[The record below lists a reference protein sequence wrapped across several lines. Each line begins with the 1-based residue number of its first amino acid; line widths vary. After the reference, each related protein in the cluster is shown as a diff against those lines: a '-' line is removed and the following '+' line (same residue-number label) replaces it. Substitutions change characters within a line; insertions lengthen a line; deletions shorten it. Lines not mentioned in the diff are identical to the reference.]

1 MRAKLKDK
9 EEHDVRV
16 KSCCFYP
23 HEIFVD
29 CPPRR
34 REDDEEF
41 EDNNRKTLSAT
52 SAKETSCT
60 EAISRKPTRNARASI
75 STPVSLSS
83 SSSSWSSSPFLPLL
97 LCLLLSRPTAKA
109 RSEQLDA
116 VKPLPMKAQAAHI
129 LTNSRSFIV
138 VGGVRVVLEE
148 DWQKV
153 VSKAFAT
160 RSSRRMSSILASSS
174 ASLFWY
180 PINARAKLISLLLLF
195 LYLFVYSA
203 ARTLHDETPKDEAA
217 AALL

>member
-41 EDNNRKTLSAT
+41 EDNNRETLSAT

-75 STPVSLSS
+75 STPVSPSLSS
-83 SSSSWSSSPFLPLL
+83 SSSSPFLPLL
-97 LCLLLSRPTAKA
+97 LCLLSRPTAKA

-153 VSKAFAT
+153 VSKAFVT

-217 AALL
+217 AAVV

>member
-1 MRAKLKDK
+1 MSAKLKDK
-9 EEHDVRV
+9 EEHHVTI

-60 EAISRKPTRNARASI
+60 EAISRKPTRNARVSI
-75 STPVSLSS
+75 STPVSLSLS
-83 SSSSWSSSPFLPLL
+83 SSSSSPFLPLL
-97 LCLLLSRPTAKA
+97 LCLLSRPTAKA

-129 LTNSRSFIV
+129 LKNSRSFIV

-160 RSSRRMSSILASSS
+160 RSSRRMSSILASSL

-180 PINARAKLISLLLLF
+180 PINACAKLISLLLLF

-203 ARTLHDETPKDEAA
+203 ARTLHDDETPKDEAA
-217 AALL
+217 AAVV

>member
-1 MRAKLKDK
+1 MSAKLKDK
-9 EEHDVRV
+9 EEHHVTI

-60 EAISRKPTRNARASI
+60 EAISRKPTRNARVSI
-75 STPVSLSS
+75 STPVSLSLS
-83 SSSSWSSSPFLPLL
+83 SSSSSPFLPLL
-97 LCLLLSRPTAKA
+97 LCLLSRPTAKA

-160 RSSRRMSSILASSS
+160 RSSRRMSSILASSL

-180 PINARAKLISLLLLF
+180 PINACAKLISLLLLF

-217 AALL
+217 AAVV

>member
-9 EEHDVRV
+9 EEHHVRV

-41 EDNNRKTLSAT
+41 EDNNRETLSAT

-75 STPVSLSS
+75 STPVSPSLSS
-83 SSSSWSSSPFLPLL
+83 SSSSPFLPLL
-97 LCLLLSRPTAKA
+97 LCLLSRPTAKA

-174 ASLFWY
+174 TSLFWY
-180 PINARAKLISLLLLF
+180 PINARVKLISLLLLF

-203 ARTLHDETPKDEAA
+203 ARTLHDDETPKDEAA
-217 AALL
+217 AAVV

>member
-1 MRAKLKDK
+1 MSAKSKDK
-9 EEHDVRV
+9 EEHHVTI

-29 CPPRR
+29 CPPLR

-83 SSSSWSSSPFLPLL
+83 SSWSSPFLPLL
-97 LCLLLSRPTAKA
+97 LCLLSRPTAKA

-217 AALL
+217 AAVV

>member
-1 MRAKLKDK
+1 MSAKLKDK

-83 SSSSWSSSPFLPLL
+83 SSWSSPFLPLL

-203 ARTLHDETPKDEAA
+203 ARTLHDDETPKDEAA
-217 AALL
+217 AAVV

>member
-1 MRAKLKDK
+1 MSAKLKDK

-41 EDNNRKTLSAT
+41 EDNNRETLSAT

-83 SSSSWSSSPFLPLL
+83 SSWSSPFLPLL

-203 ARTLHDETPKDEAA
+203 ARTLHDDETPKDEAA
-217 AALL
+217 AAVV

>member
-41 EDNNRKTLSAT
+41 EDNNRETLSAT

-75 STPVSLSS
+75 STPVSPSLSS
-83 SSSSWSSSPFLPLL
+83 SSSSPFLPLL
-97 LCLLLSRPTAKA
+97 LCLLSRPTAKA

-217 AALL
+217 AAVV

>member
-9 EEHDVRV
+9 EEHHVRV

-75 STPVSLSS
+75 STPVSPSLSS
-83 SSSSWSSSPFLPLL
+83 SSSSPFLPLL
-97 LCLLLSRPTAKA
+97 LCLLSRPTAKA

-217 AALL
+217 AAVV

>member
-41 EDNNRKTLSAT
+41 EDNNRETLSAT

-75 STPVSLSS
+75 STPVSPSLSS
-83 SSSSWSSSPFLPLL
+83 SSSPFLPLL
-97 LCLLLSRPTAKA
+97 LCLLSRPTAKA
-109 RSEQLDA
+109 RSEQLEA

-217 AALL
+217 AAVV

>member
-1 MRAKLKDK
+1 MSAKLKDK
-9 EEHDVRV
+9 EEHHVRV

-34 REDDEEF
+34 REDDDEF

-75 STPVSLSS
+75 STPVSLSLS
-83 SSSSWSSSPFLPLL
+83 SSSSSPFLPLL
-97 LCLLLSRPTAKA
+97 LCLLSRPTAKA

-203 ARTLHDETPKDEAA
+203 ARTLHDDETPKDETA
-217 AALL
+217 AALV

>member
-1 MRAKLKDK
+1 MSL
-9 EEHDVRV
+9 
-16 KSCCFYP
+16 
-23 HEIFVD
+23 
-29 CPPRR
+29 
-34 REDDEEF
+34 
-41 EDNNRKTLSAT
+41 
-52 SAKETSCT
+52 
-60 EAISRKPTRNARASI
+60 
-75 STPVSLSS
+75 SLSS
-83 SSSSWSSSPFLPLL
+83 SSSSPFLPLL
-97 LCLLLSRPTAKA
+97 LCLLSRPTAKA

-174 ASLFWY
+174 TSLFWY
-180 PINARAKLISLLLLF
+180 PINARVKLISLLLLF

-203 ARTLHDETPKDEAA
+203 ARTLHDDETPKDEAA
-217 AALL
+217 AAVV

>member
-41 EDNNRKTLSAT
+41 EDNNRETLSAT

-75 STPVSLSS
+75 STPV
-83 SSSSWSSSPFLPLL
+83 
-97 LCLLLSRPTAKA
+97 R
-109 RSEQLDA
+109 
-116 VKPLPMKAQAAHI
+116 
-129 LTNSRSFIV
+129 
-138 VGGVRVVLEE
+138 LE
-148 DWQKV
+148 DK
-153 VSKAFAT
+153 
-160 RSSRRMSSILASSS
+160 
-174 ASLFWY
+174 
-180 PINARAKLISLLLLF
+180 RA
-195 LYLFVYSA
+195 
-203 ARTLHDETPKDEAA
+203 
-217 AALL
+217 